1 MSIYRLTKIKTL
13 IENAVIHYTV
23 ICILATGLIFIHPV
37 KAQQQT
43 DKPGNF
49 YAITGKGLTDT
60 SWLFGTY
67 HLVKSSYLNEVPA
80 VMNAFKKSKG
90 VVVELVI
97 DSAKL
102 PAIESRGINHARST
116 TNYRRAQYTARQ
128 RAQRHGPVFYPF
140 TDV

>member
-49 YAITGKGLTDT
+49 YAITGNGLTDT

-80 VMNAFKKSKG
+80 VMNAFKKSNG

-102 PAIESRGINHARST
+102 PAI
-116 TNYRRAQYTARQ
+116 YTM
-128 RAQRHGPVFYPF
+128 GMLKDKKLTDLLDKPF
-140 TDV
+140 